1 MNAILRDALPRQ
13 GAWSDEEYLWLT
25 DRSRRLI
32 EFTDGYVQELP
43 WPTFSHQAILAFLY
57 RSFHAWVGPRGGV
70 VVFSALRLRV
80 REGMFREPDLL
91 LLRERSDPRCQDR
104 YWLGADLVVEVVSP
118 DRPERDLVDKR
129 IDYAEAGI
137 PEYWAVD
144 CDQTVSRPPWPRYS
158 TPRRQACSW
167 RLSSADLR
175 DVRSEPLGHV
185 QATHADRC
193 RTIAVGGSF
202 AIVLLWP
209 RCRSTSQLRSRG
221 KVVLLD
227 AGTATATSRSVLESR
242 LIDYR

>member
-57 RSFHAWVGPRGGV
+57 RLFHAWVGPRGGV

-91 LLRERSDPRCQDR
+91 LLRDRSDPRCQDR

-137 PEYWAVD
+137 PEYWVVD
-144 CDQTVSRPPWPRYS
+144 PRDQTITVFE
-158 TPRRQACSW
+158 
-167 RLSSADLR
+167 LR
-175 DVRSEPLGHV
+175 AEGYAEHGVYARGGEAASPLLPGF
-185 QATHADRC
+185 AA
-193 RTIAVGGSF
+193 AVAEVF
-202 AIVLLWP
+202 
-209 RCRSTSQLRSRG
+209 
-221 KVVLLD
+221 D
-227 AGTATATSRSVLESR
+227 APETGA
-242 LIDYR
+242 